1 MLTAPAGFR
10 LANMDQQRIAFEFLN
25 LVPGQGGLQHPEY
38 INSRLTIPENDK
50 SAIVVVETPDQ
61 KTFAT
66 RAFATVAGCLSQ
78 ATALYR

>member
-1 MLTAPAGFR
+1 M
-10 LANMDQQRIAFEFLN
+10 
-25 LVPGQGGLQHPEY
+25 QHPVERYRVANGRQADDNLHVY